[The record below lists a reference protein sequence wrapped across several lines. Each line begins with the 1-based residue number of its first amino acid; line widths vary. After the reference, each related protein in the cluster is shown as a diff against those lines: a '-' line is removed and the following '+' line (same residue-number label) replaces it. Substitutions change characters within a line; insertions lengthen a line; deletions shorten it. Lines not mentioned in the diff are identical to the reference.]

1 MLGERSGA
9 LTVSAGAVQRS
20 QDGSYA
26 YVVNAD
32 DTVANRP
39 IQVAQIQDGLA
50 VIDRGLAAG
59 ERVVLDG
66 QYKLKPGARVVE
78 VDTSAPVAAR

>member
-1 MLGERSGA
+1 
-9 LTVSAGAVQRS
+9 
-20 QDGSYA
+20 
-26 YVVNAD
+26 
-32 DTVANRP
+32 
-39 IQVAQIQDGLA
+39 